1 MPERRDLKLY
11 LLDMSEKKGIELAN
25 EMRERKT
32 RQEEAR
38 VDQTQGDPV
47 GGGIDRDETR
57 EIERKDEGGFLL
69 PREMISRE
77 TRLSKR

>member
-1 MPERRDLKLY
+1 
-11 LLDMSEKKGIELAN
+11 MSEKKGIELAD

-32 RQEEAR
+32 CQEEAQ

-47 GGGIDRDETR
+47 GRGIDRDEMR